1 MTIDIIKEKKIIAIV
16 RGLPL
21 EQLGPL
27 VEALWLGGIGLVEV
41 TFAQHAPD
49 SWRDTAAGIRMIA
62 RDYAGRVLSGAGT
75 VVSLEQLQLAYE
87 AGAQYIISPNA
98 DEEIIHATK
107 ALGLVSIP
115 GAMTAT
121 EIVRAHRAGADLVKV
136 FPADSLGP
144 DYIKAIRAPLA
155 HIPLMVVGGVN
166 ERNAAAFMR
175 AGAAGL
181 GVGGSLI
188 RKEWVAAGQWD
199 RITELAK
206 LYTDA
211 VCE

>member
-1 MTIDIIKEKKIIAIV
+1 MAIDIIKERKIIAIV
-16 RGLPL
+16 RGLPS

-27 VEALWLGGIGLVEV
+27 VEALWLGGVGLVEV
-41 TFAQHAPD
+41 TFAQQAPD
-49 SWRDTAAGIRMIA
+49 TWRDTAAGIRMIA
-62 RDYAGRVLSGAGT
+62 RDYAGRVLPGAGT
-75 VVSLEQLQLAYE
+75 VVSLEQLQLAWE

-144 DYIKAIRAPLA
+144 GYIKAIRAPLA

-188 RKEWVAAGQWD
+188 RKDWVAAGQWD
-199 RITELAK
+199 RITDLARA
-206 LYTDA
+206 YTNA
-211 VCE
+211 VRE